1 MADEGDWEVSGEE
14 FHDAVLLFEETHE
27 FLVAW
32 VIFLHDSIG
41 LVLRHRRVAVDRP
54 TFEGEVDPVGFELA
68 DEGLELSEE
77 VVNDTVLAGGK
88 SAASTVGCVHKI
100 YTEDGHET
108 IISQSNRSLHQLVP
122 KR

>member
-1 MADEGDWEVSGEE
+1 MADEGDRKVCGEE
-14 FHDAVLLFEETHE
+14 FHDAVLLLEETHE

-32 VIFLHDSIG
+32 VIFLHNSIG

-54 TFEGEVDPVGFELA
+54 TFEGEVDPVGFELV

-88 SAASTVGCVHKI
+88 SAASTVGHIHEVDAQ
-100 YTEDGHET
+100 DGHGT
-108 IISQSNRSLHQLVP
+108 IVSR
-122 KR
+122 